1 MNNIEINGK
10 KYILAENNGLV
21 NITAQSK
28 NEIDKLLSSFKTD
41 VVPCLE
47 EAKAVLAGGALTS
60 LFTNTQVNDYDIYFK
75 SVEGF
80 QSFVNDIYGTP
91 NSNNIISSYDLIVS
105 FATDRS
111 ILCKEKDSGNEIQL
125 IVYKM
130 FPQIE
135 DIFNAFDFTINMCA
149 YDFETEQMWAHPD
162 FLKHCSQRYLSFND
176 KTDYPVVSAL
186 RVQKYVDRGYTISK
200 AEMLRILFT
209 IADKKYNSWEDIKD
223 EVGNMYGIP
232 IDELF
237 DETKEFSIKEA
248 VEQLINTKKLDK
260 STIFAQSYD
269 TQALHKKFPK
279 LLDVEWAK
287 SNDFW
292 WAKENAIFDDDFF

>member
-1 MNNIEINGK
+1 MINIEINGK
-10 KYILAENNGLV
+10 KYILAESEGLV

-60 LFTNTQVNDYDIYFK
+60 LYTNKEVNDYDIYFK

-91 NSNNIISSYDLIVS
+91 NSNNIISSYDLIVN

-125 IVYKM
+125 VVYKM

-149 YDFETEQMWAHPD
+149 YDFETGQMWAHPD

-176 KTDYPVVSAL
+176 RTDYPVVSAL

-209 IADKKYNSWEDIKD
+209 IADKKYNSWGDIKD

-237 DETKEFSIKEA
+237 DESKEFSIKEA
-248 VEQLINTKKLDK
+248 VEQLRNNKKLDK
-260 STIFAQSYD
+260 PTTFAQSYG
-269 TQALHKKFPK
+269 TQDLHKKFPK
-279 LLDVEWAK
+279 LLDIEWAK

>member
-10 KYILAENNGLV
+10 KYILADSEGLV

-60 LFTNTQVNDYDIYFK
+60 LFTNAQVNDYDIYFK

-91 NSNNIISSYDLIVS
+91 NSNNIISSYDLIVN

-209 IADKKYNSWEDIKD
+209 ISDKKYNSWEDIKD

-237 DETKEFSIKEA
+237 DESKEFSIKEA
-248 VEQLINTKKLDK
+248 VEQLSNTKKLDK
-260 STIFAQSYD
+260 PTIFAKSYD
-269 TQALHKKFPK
+269 TQDLHKKFPK
-279 LLDVEWAK
+279 LLDVEWVK

>member
-1 MNNIEINGK
+1 MDNIEINGK

-28 NEIDKLLSSFKTD
+28 NEIDNLLSSFKTD
-41 VVPCLE
+41 VVPCLK

-60 LFTNTQVNDYDIYFK
+60 LFTNAQVNDYDIYFK
-75 SVEGF
+75 SVGGF
-80 QSFVNDIYGTP
+80 QSLV
-91 NSNNIISSYDLIVS
+91 NNIYNTLCSNGDLCSHDLIVN

-111 ILCKEKDSGNEIQL
+111 ILCKEKGSGNEIQL

-162 FLKHCSQRYLSFND
+162 FLKHCSQRYLSFNNR
-176 KTDYPVVSAL
+176 TDYPVVSAL

-209 IADKKYNSWEDIKD
+209 IAGKKYDSWEDIKG
-223 EVGNMYGIP
+223 EVGSMYGIP

-237 DETKEFSIKEA
+237 DESKEFSIKEA
-248 VEQLINTKKLDK
+248 VEQLSNTKKLDK
-260 STIFAQSYD
+260 PTIFAQSYD
-269 TQALHKKFPK
+269 TQDLHKKFPK
-279 LLDVEWAK
+279 LLDVEWVK

-292 WAKENAIFDDDFF
+292 WAKENAIFDDDLF